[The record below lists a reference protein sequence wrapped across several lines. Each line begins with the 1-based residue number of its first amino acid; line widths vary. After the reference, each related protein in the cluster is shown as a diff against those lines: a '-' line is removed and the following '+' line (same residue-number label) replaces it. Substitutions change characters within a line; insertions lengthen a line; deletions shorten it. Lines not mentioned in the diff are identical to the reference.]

1 MYELRTKDG
10 EVIYKKRF
18 NGIDE
23 AVTYFAN
30 RKQISENDLL
40 NIYDVVLVS

>member
-18 NGIDE
+18 NDIDE

-30 RKQISENDLL
+30 RKQISENDLV

>member
-18 NGIDE
+18 NNIDE
-23 AVTYFAN
+23 ALIYFAN
-30 RKQISENDLL
+30 RKQISEDDLL
-40 NIYDVVLVS
+40 NIYDVVLVP

>member
-18 NGIDE
+18 NDIDE
-23 AVTYFAN
+23 AVSYFAN
-30 RKQISENDLL
+30 RKQISENDLV